1 MNRCFLLVVVLA
13 LVGALPLYAA
23 DPSAPLV
30 PGSGLD
36 LGPSVVIGS
45 APAPAL
51 RRPRANM
58 ISLFDGRTLDGWIQ
72 LPADNWTVKDGVMA
86 SKGVG
91 RGTIYTKNDYTRYR
105 LIFTM
110 RHVSGNPDHQAC
122 MLMFC
127 TRPTQDVKPL
137 DALGGIQFQVPKG
150 GHWDYRPGFNKGGTG
165 FTSPAKS
172 TVDIHKW
179 SQVEIL
185 VDATK
190 GTADG
195 GRPAGRQQGR
205 RDPGLQESRSRQ
217 DRPHR
222 LADA

>member
-1 MNRCFLLVVVLA
+1 MNRCFLFPVVLA
-13 LVGALPLYAA
+13 LIGARPLHAA
-23 DPSAPLV
+23 DESPSPAAP
-30 PGSGLD
+30 
-36 LGPSVVIGS
+36 
-45 APAPAL
+45 PAP
-51 RRPRANM
+51 NTT
-58 ISLFDGRTLDGWIQ
+58 SLFDGKTLDGWIQ
-72 LPADNWTVKDGVMA
+72 LPADNWTVKDGAMA

-110 RHVSGNPDHQAC
+110 RHVSGQPDHQAC

-127 TRPTQDVKPL
+127 TRPTAGVKPL

-172 TVDIHKW
+172 TVDIHQW

-185 VDATK
+185 VNATK

-195 GRPAGRQQGR
+195 GRTTGRQQGC

-217 DRPHR
+217 DRPYC
-222 LADA
+222 LADAQQGLVRRIQRRVDRDRSEVG